1 MGDSTLSKISDFY
14 DTCIDNKFCR
24 LLLLIGAGGFGLLF
38 GKLADVQFFRD
49 YLELHE
55 TVAEYLATAVVGIFV
70 FILLWYFRT
79 RDVRQQIEKTQE
91 QIDKFQIQICQ
102 NKFNDATRNLTTDSN
117 RLKEEIG
124 VESLIKLS
132 TVTSEFNNL
141 IIIAFENKIKE
152 LDKILCHYEA
162 GKYRK
167 PLKQDQR
174 KLSNINDTDYVYRKK
189 LIDDMEGWL
198 SDHKKP

>member
-49 YLELHE
+49 YLGLHE